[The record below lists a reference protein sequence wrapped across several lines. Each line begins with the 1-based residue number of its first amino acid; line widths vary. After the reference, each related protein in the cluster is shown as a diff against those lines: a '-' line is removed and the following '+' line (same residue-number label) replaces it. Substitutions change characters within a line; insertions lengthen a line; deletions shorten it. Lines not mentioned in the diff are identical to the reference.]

1 MKLAPR
7 LARVRL
13 AWDPRGVLPY
23 ISHIDMCHPKGYGF
37 TLVPFKS
44 ENRHRFSLFWS
55 GIGYGFRGNYSSVW
69 MYLLFQFQMNQKERV
84 IWKFETDFKKPFRSS
99 SSLKI
104 MTWFSYTRSENES
117 GFEEPGGTPPPKI
130 PRSTY
135 NIPGSCS
142 DLQNTVLTN
151 IWRHGHFLTEIP
163 LFIRGQK

>member
-37 TLVPFKS
+37 TSVPFKS
-44 ENRHRFSLFWS
+44 ENRFRFSLFWS
-55 GIGYGFRGNYSSVW
+55 GIRYGFRGNYSSVW

-104 MTWFSYTRSENES
+104 MTWFLILGLKTSQDLKNRAAHPHQK
-117 GFEEPGGTPPPKI
+117 FPGVPT
-130 PRSTY
+130 TY
-135 NIPGSCS
+135 LEAAVIYRILS
-142 DLQNTVLTN
+142 
-151 IWRHGHFLTEIP
+151 
-163 LFIRGQK
+163 